1 MADIVLKMN
10 VKTARRLS
18 YAIGHSDEANA
29 VVYAAT
35 NAAKVAEQNVRDII
49 NLIADQQEVKLP
61 YHYGVV
67 FDEDENVITLTTQTE
82 SAGVEFNPTKL
93 HVNGINDA

>member
-1 MADIVLKMN
+1 VADIVLKMN
-10 VKTARRLS
+10 IKTARKLS

-49 NLIADQQEVKLP
+49 NLIADAQGIKLP

-67 FDEDENVITLTTQTE
+67 FNEDENEIKLTTQTDNMV
-82 SAGVEFNPTKL
+82 GQEFSPTNL
-93 HVNGINDA
+93 RVNGIN

>member
-10 VKTARRLS
+10 IRTARKLS

-49 NLIADQQEVKLP
+49 NLIADEQGVKLP
-61 YHYGVV
+61 YHYGVM
-67 FDEDENVITLTTQTE
+67 FDEDVNEITLTTQTDGM
-82 SAGVEFNPTKL
+82 AGVEFSPTNL
-93 HVNGINDA
+93 RVNGIQ